1 MAQVPAPPDTNT
13 DPLPPGFV
21 PASVL
26 EEKKPRTWRSIAG
39 ILLTVAALGA
49 LSALFL
55 LFPVDYQR
63 LGSGPWGYLSV
74 FGIVFIATASFVL
87 PIPYLLVVARAA
99 TFLNPWSVAAVAGV
113 AAMLG
118 EMTGYIVGISG
129 SGLIP
134 HDNKYY
140 QRAQG
145 WICTYGFWCI
155 AFFSCVPNP
164 FFDAIGAAAGVLRYS
179 IWKFALAC
187 FIGKTIKFLIA
198 ALVGDQ
204 AATHGWLT

>member
-1 MAQVPAPPDTNT
+1 MAQVPAPPDTST

-39 ILLTVAALGA
+39 IVLMIGALAALSG
-49 LSALFL
+49 LFL
-55 LFPVDYQR
+55 LFPVDYNR
-63 LGSGPWGYLSV
+63 LGNWGYLGV
-74 FGIVFIATASFVL
+74 FGVVFVATASFIL
-87 PIPYLLVVARAA
+87 PIPYLLIVARAA
-99 TFLNPWSVAAVAGV
+99 THLNPWLVAGV
-113 AAMLG
+113 SGLAGMLG

-129 SGLIP
+129 SALVP
-134 HDNKYY
+134 HNNKWY
-140 QRAQG
+140 QKSRE

-164 FFDAIGAAAGVLRYS
+164 FFDAIGAAAGVLRYAV
-179 IWKFALAC
+179 WRFALAC
-187 FIGKTIKFLIA
+187 FLGKTIKFLIA

-204 AATHGWLT
+204 IRVHGWLD

>member
-1 MAQVPAPPDTNT
+1 MSQAPTPPTPSA

-26 EEKKPRTWRSIAG
+26 EETKPRTWRSIAG
-39 ILLTVAALGA
+39 IVLRVAGLAALSG
-49 LSALFL
+49 LFL

-63 LGSGPWGYLSV
+63 VGSWGYLGV
-74 FGIVFIATASFVL
+74 FGVVFVATASFVL
-87 PIPYLLVVARAA
+87 PIPYLLIVARAA
-99 TFLNPWSVAAVAGV
+99 TFLDPWLVALVAGL

-118 EMTGYIVGISG
+118 ELTGYLVGISG
-129 SGLIP
+129 SGLVP
-134 HDNKYY
+134 HANRYY
-140 QRAQG
+140 QKARE

-164 FFDAIGAAAGVLRYS
+164 FFDAVGAAAGVLRYS
-179 IWKFALAC
+179 VWKFALAC
-187 FIGKTIKFLIA
+187 FVGKTIKFLIA

-204 AATHGWLT
+204 AATHGWLD